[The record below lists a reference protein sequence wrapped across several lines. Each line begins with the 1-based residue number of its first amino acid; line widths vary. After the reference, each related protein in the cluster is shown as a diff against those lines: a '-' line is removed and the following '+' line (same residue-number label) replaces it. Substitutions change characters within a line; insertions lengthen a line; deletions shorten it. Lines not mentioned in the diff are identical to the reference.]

1 MNGTFA
7 DTSNAY
13 TEPDDIG
20 EERAHELY
28 QYYRA
33 PRHEKNE
40 SLFLPYPDSVLQS
53 HAQLAA
59 IRVNVKRAII
69 GLVDKDTS
77 YFVAEATRTLDLE
90 DESQYEHKD
99 DEL

>member
-7 DTSNAY
+7 DTSDRYA
-13 TEPDDIG
+13 EPDNVG
-20 EERAHELY
+20 EERARELY
-28 QYYRA
+28 QYFRP
-33 PRHEKNE
+33 PREGNNE
-40 SLFLPYPDSVLQS
+40 SIHLPYPDSVLQA

-59 IRVNVKRAII
+59 IRLDVKRAII

-77 YFVAEATRTLDLE
+77 YFVAESTRSLDLE
-90 DESQYEHKD
+90 DNNHYEHTD

>member
-1 MNGTFA
+1 MSGTFA

-13 TEPDDIG
+13 SEPDDIG
-20 EERAHELY
+20 EERARELY
-28 QYYRA
+28 QYYRP
-33 PRHEKNE
+33 PREGKNE
-40 SLFLPYPDSVLQS
+40 SNPLPYPDSVLQA

-59 IRVNVKRAII
+59 IRLDVKRAII

-77 YFVAEATRTLDLE
+77 YFVAEATRSLDLE
-90 DESQYEHKD
+90 DNNQFEHGD

>member
-1 MNGTFA
+1 MSGTFA
-7 DTSNAY
+7 DRSDSY

-20 EERAHELY
+20 EERARELY
-28 QYYRA
+28 QYYRP
-33 PRHEKNE
+33 PREGKNE
-40 SLFLPYPDSVLQS
+40 SIFLPYPDSVLQA

-59 IRVNVKRAII
+59 IRMDVKRAII

-77 YFVAEATRTLDLE
+77 YFVAKSTKSLDLE
-90 DESQYEHKD
+90 DSNRHENTD